1 MAAATRGEVM
11 RPLACRL
18 SIRAALVLPEER
30 QAMVR
35 RREEVER
42 AEAAGLEDT
51 KPILVVVKRVNRGGD
66 TRDMV
71 KMTAAR
77 MSFCC
82 KNVLGNWGFDKL
94 LMSREL
100 GECRYRQVEGG

>member
-35 RREEVER
+35 RTEEVER
-42 AEAAGLEDT
+42 ADAAGLEVA
-51 KPILVVVKRVNRGGD
+51 KPILVVVKRVKRGGD
-66 TRDMV
+66 MRDMV
-71 KMTAAR
+71 KMRAAR

-82 KNVLGNWGFDKL
+82 ENVFGDWKFDKL
-94 LMSREL
+94 LMSCEL
-100 GECRYRQVEGG
+100 GECRYRQVESG